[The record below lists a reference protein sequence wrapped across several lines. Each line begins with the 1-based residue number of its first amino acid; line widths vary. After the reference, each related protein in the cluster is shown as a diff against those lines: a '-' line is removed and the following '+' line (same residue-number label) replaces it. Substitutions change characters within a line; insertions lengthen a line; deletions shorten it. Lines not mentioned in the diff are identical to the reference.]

1 MLLNMFYYY
10 MTNKGFEVQ
19 NSINETPYID
29 NDTQKPLKTQNNRT
43 KKVDIN
49 ILKARVERAQ
59 KKENKKNLTIFAFF
73 LGVIGT
79 LGIYLSS

>member
-1 MLLNMFYYY
+1 MFSYC
-10 MTNKGFEVQ
+10 MTNKGFEVH

-29 NDTQKPLKTQNNRT
+29 NSIQKPLKNENNRS

-73 LGVIGT
+73 LGVIGS